1 METTLLYTLTCN
13 CGVKI
18 SASTE
23 KGLRK
28 LMIKHMNSG
37 EIHLCW
43 QEYYGIQEEPVTYK
57 LLKLG
62 NKYDPPMA
70 DSDRL

>member
-1 METTLLYTLTCN
+1 
-13 CGVKI
+13 
-18 SASTE
+18 
-23 KGLRK
+23 
-28 LMIKHMNSG
+28 MIKHMNSG